1 MPESAQEKISM
12 FSHVAKEQVI
22 CLPDVNTIYK
32 VPVILYQ
39 HNLAEWFAERLSLK
53 EVTRKLQVAS
63 LESTLKQ
70 SNNIMKTW
78 AQLADRLFELAIY
91 FFY

>member
-39 HNLAEWFAERLSLK
+39 HKLAEWFAERLSLK
-53 EVTRKLQVAS
+53 DVSRKLQVAS
-63 LESTLKQ
+63 FDVENIKQ
-70 SNNIMKTW
+70 ANNIMRTW
-78 AQLADRLFELAIY
+78 AELAEK
-91 FFY
+91 

>member
-39 HNLAEWFAERLSLK
+39 HKLAEWFAERLSLK
-53 EVTRKLQVAS
+53 EVSRKLQVAS
-63 LESTLKQ
+63 LEVMPDQDILKQ
-70 SNNIMKTW
+70 SKNIMRKW
-78 AQLADRLFELAIY
+78 IQLADRQVD
-91 FFY
+91 

>member
-39 HNLAEWFAERLSLK
+39 HKLAEWFAERLSLK
-53 EVTRKLQVAS
+53 EVSRKLQGALS
-63 LESTLKQ
+63 DIDNLKQ
-70 SNNIMKTW
+70 SNNLMRTW
-78 AQLADRLFELAIY
+78 AELADR
-91 FFY
+91 

>member
-39 HNLAEWFAERLSLK
+39 HKLADWFAERLSLK
-53 EVTRKLQVAS
+53 EVSRKLQVAS
-63 LESTLKQ
+63 FDVENLKQ
-70 SNNIMKTW
+70 SNNIMRVW
-78 AQLADRLFELAIY
+78 AELADK
-91 FFY
+91 

>member
-39 HNLAEWFAERLSLK
+39 HKLAEWFAERLSLK
-53 EVTRKLQVAS
+53 ELSRKLQGA
-63 LESTLKQ
+63 LPDIDNLKQ
-70 SNNIMKTW
+70 SNNLMRTW
-78 AQLADRLFELAIY
+78 AELADR
-91 FFY
+91 

>member
-12 FSHVAKEQVI
+12 FSHVAIEQVI

-39 HNLAEWFAERLSLK
+39 HKLAEWFAERLSLK
-53 EVTRKLQVAS
+53 EVSRKLQVAH
-63 LESTLKQ
+63 LEVMPDQDILKQ
-70 SNNIMKTW
+70 SNNIMRKW
-78 AQLADRLFELAIY
+78 AQLADR
-91 FFY
+91 